1 MKHGRKWWIN
11 LVWLSNIR
19 KYHIHHAYQHSV
31 LWRMSSIFNDWDN
44 ICTLLCHVNQVSTTS
59 MRKLHSINNS
69 RLQVRRKSSNQVFS
83 INKLFLL
90 RKNYFDGNL
99 RDPIF
104 FFFLIGL
111 RDPINKNILLFY
123 IDHLQGQQCQTHERQ
138 WFQKQP
144 QDREPEH
151 HVSSF

>member
-1 MKHGRKWWIN
+1 MKHARKWWIN

-69 RLQVRRKSSNQVFS
+69 RLQVRSKSSNQVFS

-99 RDPIF
+99 RDPI
-104 FFFLIGL
+104 
-111 RDPINKNILLFY
+111 NKNILLFY
-123 IDHLQGQQCQTHERQ
+123 KDHLQGQQCQTHERR

-144 QDREPEH
+144 QGREPEH
-151 HVSSF
+151 RVSSF